1 VDKEYAE
8 AEALFLQTDAKR
20 VLDMSCAS
28 GFMMRRFL
36 RSGKF
41 TSVLGADLSP
51 NMLREARRRCQAE
64 GLEPLALVRCDVARL
79 PFRNGSLDAIHAGA
93 AMHCWPRVQESLVEI
108 FRVLRPGGSLY
119 ASTFLA
125 GGLAMPSSVRPSL
138 SSRDSDGSFTTT
150 AAADGEGGV
159 LKKKN
164 RAQTGFQYFSSLQQI
179 EELFLNAGF
188 PNITSSS
195 SSSSSSVGNTNELQT
210 GSLNVRLEGR
220 GCVIIK
226 AIKPK

>member
-1 VDKEYAE
+1 MDKEYAE

-108 FRVLRPGGSLY
+108 FRVLRPGGALY

-125 GGLAMPSSVRPSL
+125 GGLRALPSSVRPS
-138 SSRDSDGSFTTT
+138 SRDSGSSFTTT
-150 AAADGEGGV
+150 TTAANGEGGV
-159 LKKKN
+159 TKKKN

-195 SSSSSSVGNTNELQT
+195 SSSSVGNTNELQT